1 MILPG
6 SYTAA
11 LILLIAGM
19 LGWGLWANLFKAA
32 GGKWRFELFYFDF
45 AIGLLLT
52 SVIIAFT
59 AGSLGFD
66 GFSFSDDIRLAAKR
80 QDLWAFAAGAVFN
93 LGNMLLLSAVSITG
107 MALAFPAGMGC
118 AVIVAALW
126 NFSLNPGGNTALI
139 LMGVVVLMG
148 AIVFAVLSY
157 RAWSAAVVLR
167 AQAEGATAKPRKR
180 KSSSKAVLLSLA
192 GGVMLG
198 SFAPLIQM
206 GSAGE
211 IGLGPYS
218 MSFIFALGVIFSTF
232 IFNLF
237 FMNLPVQGKP
247 IEIGDYF
254 RAGLQR
260 HGLGVLGGAI
270 WYVGLIASLIA
281 ARAEGPAHVGPKVG
295 YALEQGG
302 VVIAALCGLFLW
314 REYQGG
320 DFAVRIRVGL
330 MFVLLLAGIGVMT
343 AGIAAAR

>member
-45 AIGLLLT
+45 AIGLLLA
-52 SVIIAFT
+52 SAIVALT

-66 GFSFSDDIRLAAKR
+66 GFSFSDDLRLAGKR
-80 QDLWAFAAGAVFN
+80 QDLWAFMAGAVFN
-93 LGNMLLLSAVSITG
+93 LGNMLLLAAVSITG
-107 MALAFPAGMGC
+107 MALAFPAGMGF

-126 NFSLNPGGNTALI
+126 NFALNPGGNTALMLVGAI
-139 LMGVVVLMG
+139 VLAG
-148 AIVFAVLSY
+148 AIVFAVLAY
-157 RAWSAAVVLR
+157 RSWSAAVVLR
-167 AQAEGATAKPRKR
+167 AQTEGVTAKPRRR

-206 GSAGE
+206 GSASE
-211 IGLGPYS
+211 VGLGPYS
-218 MSFIFALGVIFSTF
+218 LSFIFALGVLFSTF
-232 IFNLF
+232 VFNLF

-254 RAGLQR
+254 RAHIRR
-260 HGLGVLGGAI
+260 HALGILGGVI

-281 ARAEGPAHVGPKVG
+281 GRTEGTAHIGPRVG

-320 DFAVRIRVGL
+320 DGSVRLRVGL
-330 MFVLLLAGIGVMT
+330 MFVLLLAGIGVLT
-343 AGIAAAR
+343 AGVPAAR